1 MAATQVKLVSIPFEE
16 DKFSFLQASAQD
28 LMFWYRL
35 PGEEEGVSSRT
46 SKRSSSSSSISKT
59 ITTQCQP
66 VEKENFAKREQAQR
80 QQHGVFVNPYPIGD
94 LSGVL
99 CPFIFEKRPQVLSDS
114 LDALTVGLSF
124 AAELLASNEAMGQEQ
139 TQTAKRT
146 NLRLGFNSLGAR
158 ATVGHLHFQFW
169 SYSDGPDGLIPIER
183 LPLRQPMLTSFPGVE
198 LSVIGKRYH
207 PIRSM
212 ALSGTSVPALAK
224 AGAHCLNVLVDRN
237 IPFSLLMNGK
247 HLYIMPRR
255 FSDLTFDFTS
265 VGFPEAAGLLLVMNE
280 THWRDEALLN
290 ADMVWDLWD
299 KTYGVSGEVF
309 KELVEECTV
318 MPANE
323 KEI

>member
-1 MAATQVKLVSIPFEE
+1 MAATQVNHVSIPFQE
-16 DKFSFLQASAQD
+16 DIFSFLMAPSQD
-28 LMFWYRL
+28 LMFWYQL
-35 PGEEEGVSSRT
+35 PQDEEGGSSRS
-46 SKRSSSSSSISKT
+46 SKSSRSSGSSSQT

-66 VEKENFAKREQAQR
+66 VERGDFAEREEAQKH
-80 QQHGVFVNPYPIGD
+80 QHGVFINPYPIGD

-124 AAELLASNEAMGQEQ
+124 AAELLASNEAMDQEPR
-139 TQTAKRT
+139 QTAKKT
-146 NLRLGFNSLGAR
+146 KLRLGFNSWGAR
-158 ATVGHLHFQFW
+158 ATINHLHFQFW
-169 SYSDGPDGLIPIER
+169 SFSDGPDGLIPIER

-198 LSVIGKRYH
+198 LSVIGIKHH

-224 AGAHCLNVLVDRN
+224 AGAHCLDVLVSRN

-255 FSDLTFDFTS
+255 FSDLTLDFTS

-280 THWRDEALLN
+280 TQWRDETLLN
-290 ADMVWDLWD
+290 ADIVWDLWD

-309 KELVEECTV
+309 KELVEECTE
-318 MPANE
+318 MPADE
-323 KEI
+323 VEV